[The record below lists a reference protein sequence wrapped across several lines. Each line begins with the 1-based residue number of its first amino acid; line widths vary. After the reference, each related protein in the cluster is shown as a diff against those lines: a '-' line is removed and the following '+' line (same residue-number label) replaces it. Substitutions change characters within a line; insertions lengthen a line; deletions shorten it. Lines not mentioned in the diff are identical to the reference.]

1 METIENIHVFNA
13 ILLAVVVTVI
23 GIVGGGRKFYCVKFF
38 FCDDEFLRIA
48 LFKRCPQGN
57 GTVCCCF
64 DTCTMIVTTY
74 YCPLLSYRLHKFFR

>member
-38 FCDDEFLRIA
+38 FVMMSSYELPCSKDVHKEMGPFAAA
-48 LFKRCPQGN
+48 LTRVP
-57 GTVCCCF
+57 
-64 DTCTMIVTTY
+64 
-74 YCPLLSYRLHKFFR
+74 